1 MFYLGGV
8 SESGV
13 SGTSQKRE
21 NEINNLERWTNIDYQ
36 QQTIKDNQKTIA
48 KSKTLGIIFPS

>member
-1 MFYLGGV
+1 MMCFICYLGGV

-21 NEINNLERWTNIDYQ
+21 NESHQ
-36 QQTIKDNQKTIA
+36 QPEDGQT
-48 KSKTLGIIFPS
+48 